1 MSVVAKGRELWTS
14 PALGTNKVACA
25 QCHPN
30 GANTHPETYP
40 KFQQQLGRVIAL
52 REMINWCIQQPLEGK
67 PLALDDPKMVALE
80 AWPSSRTATTD
91 EARPVAGASAGTD
104 NGRIVF
110 PDPRLVRR
118 RVGLACCA
126 LAAAHALSPGPVG
139 PGEGAT
145 PVSVHLGVIAEE
157 PNEPDRMLNVFGE
170 LIARLRER
178 LSPAGVRM
186 GDLVIA
192 RDLEDMSQRLVRGD
206 VDFVIETVFPT
217 LVLQER
223 SRSLEPA
230 LVVVRRGQR
239 EYRSVFFTRKDAPIQ
254 SLRDLRGKTL
264 VLQALR
270 STSAFAL
277 PKAELE
283 RAGLSLA
290 PADDLRARPDDV
302 RYVLALAEIN
312 QAVWV
317 LHGKGAAGA
326 FNEGDWAA
334 LPERVR
340 SQLRVF
346 HETAPIVRGLLSF
359 RAGLDPRTR
368 SNVETALLK
377 LEEDEAGRAA
387 LARAAGV
394 THFERLTAEDRRALR
409 VWAPILRPNRP
420 R

>member
-1 MSVVAKGRELWTS
+1 VSPGTRVA
-14 PALGTNKVACA
+14 
-25 QCHPN
+25 
-30 GANTHPETYP
+30 
-40 KFQQQLGRVIAL
+40 
-52 REMINWCIQQPLEGK
+52 
-67 PLALDDPKMVALE
+67 
-80 AWPSSRTATTD
+80 
-91 EARPVAGASAGTD
+91 
-104 NGRIVF
+104 
-110 PDPRLVRR
+110 RR
-118 RVGLACCA
+118 AAA
-126 LAAAHALSPGPVG
+126 LAAVASAALVAAPPASVSAPGAP
-139 PGEGAT
+139 
-145 PVSVHLGVIAEE
+145 VHLGVIAEE
-157 PNEPDRMLNVFGE
+157 PNEPDRMLSVFGE

-178 LSPAGVRM
+178 LSPTSVQM

-192 RDLEDMSQRLVRGD
+192 RDLDDLSQRLVRGD

-217 LVLQER
+217 LALQER
-223 SRSLEPA
+223 SHSLDPA

-239 EYRSVFFTRKDAPIQ
+239 EYRSVFFTRKDARIQ

-317 LHGKGAAGA
+317 LHGRGEAGA
-326 FNEGDWAA
+326 FNEGDWAD
-334 LPERVR
+334 LPEKVR

-359 RAGLDPRTR
+359 RARLDPGTR
-368 SNVETALLK
+368 RVVEAALLS
-377 LEEDEAGRAA
+377 LPEDEAGRAA
-387 LARAAGV
+387 LTRAAGV
-394 THFERLTAEDRRALR
+394 TRFERLTPQDRRALK
-409 VWAPILRPNRP
+409 VWAPILRPGR
-420 R
+420 RR